1 MLQGS
6 RSSSAVGRD
15 EPDRDGGSEDSD
27 ESDSNQRDQLLGC
40 RPRRTAGVGER
51 HRQARVEESTV
62 AGRRRKSS
70 GKFFICFTVVI
81 YTLKS

>member
-15 EPDRDGGSEDSD
+15 EPDRDGGLEDSD

-40 RPRRTAGVGER
+40 RSRRSAGVGER
-51 HRQARVEESTV
+51 HRQARVEESSV

-70 GKFFICFTVVI
+70 GEFFICFTVVI
-81 YTLKS
+81 YTRKS